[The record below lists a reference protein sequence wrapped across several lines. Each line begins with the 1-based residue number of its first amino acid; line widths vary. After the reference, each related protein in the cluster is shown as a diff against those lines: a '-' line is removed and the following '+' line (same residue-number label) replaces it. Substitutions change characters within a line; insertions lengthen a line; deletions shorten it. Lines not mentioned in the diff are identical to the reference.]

1 VADRTGWLRRRRP
14 TPPQGVDPEL
24 WDVLER
30 DPRGRADRL
39 IETAAEIR
47 DGIALASPPAPDPD
61 YRAHLRASLLA
72 EGRLRVNFQPR
83 RRRRFGLALGAGMGI
98 AGLAMLSLVLV
109 SVIFLPGGSRSVTV
123 HSAVKNNPSVPVTQA
138 IQLSFN
144 QPMVEPSV
152 VHGLKIDPA
161 VSYSASW
168 LGSKTLVISPE
179 HDLVPN
185 VSYVVSIARKSA
197 VAQNGAIPLSNIV
210 IPFGTVPLSATSAG
224 VPPSLV
230 TLDRLDMVQGAETI
244 SYAPDGQLLLLA
256 SGSVTPIASTSSN
269 SSDTSSTPPSDGANN
284 LTAAGTSTGVVYT
297 LTNPESTLVAN
308 AFDPTPSPDS
318 QELAYWSPA
327 GSSGDTLDVVS
338 IGGAAQ
344 AQAVGSST
352 DQDPQMAWL
361 NDSELLYSSDG
372 HLYETNLDDQTST
385 VFPGVKLGASGFFSV
400 SPSGLAL
407 FSEPAGV
414 ATVYDLSPGTS
425 VTIPGF
431 QGVPAWSATSSQM
444 AYVTESDGRQTID
457 ISTAFAADP
466 TPLLIAPSGV
476 GISNLAYSPS
486 GDYIAYSA
494 TTPGVGA
501 QIGAVSVSTG
511 TSALLSTIAGMTQP
525 IWSPFGSQ
533 LTALDSLPTGQSEVV
548 TLELSNPPQSPTTG
562 GQSSVALETASN
574 LAQLQVD
581 GSLSSLATIHGLLSA
596 SASIPDSTLEPGS
609 FERFYAVSSTPASAG
624 SSNYAVDLELV
635 RDATTTAPSAYLQ
648 EQVTVDLSGSTPTIS
663 AISKG
668 TLTNIPDG
676 PLVVE
681 ADSTTSSSGA
691 TTFVLQFDA
700 DLDPATVGP
709 QSISLT
715 DSGQQVQGLQINY
728 GSATREVTVTAD
740 QLAQGPIVL
749 TVAPPLADVNH
760 VQVAITYQL
769 SLPALPT
776 SQVGG

>member
-1 VADRTGWLRRRRP
+1 
-14 TPPQGVDPEL
+14 VDPEL

-47 DGIALASPPAPDPD
+47 DGLALASPPVPDPD
-61 YRAHLRASLLA
+61 YQAHLRASLLA

-83 RRRRFGLALGAGMGI
+83 RRRRFGLALGAGMGV

-123 HSAVKNNPSVPVTQA
+123 NSAVKNNPRVPVTQA

-152 VHGLKIDPA
+152 VKGLKIDPA

-168 LGSKTLVISPE
+168 LGSKTLVISPA

-197 VAQNGAIPLSNIV
+197 VARNGATPLSNIV

-230 TLDRLDMVQGAETI
+230 TVDRLDIVQGAETI

-269 SSDTSSTPPSDGANN
+269 SSSTPPSGGPSNQTGA
-284 LTAAGTSTGVVYT
+284 GSGTGVVYT

-327 GSSGDTLDVVS
+327 GSGGDTLDVVP

-344 AQAVGSST
+344 AQAVGTST
-352 DQDPQMAWL
+352 DQDPQVDWL
-361 NDSELLYSSDG
+361 NDSELLYSSG
-372 HLYETNLDDQTST
+372 GQLYETNLDNQTST
-385 VFPGVKLGASGFFSV
+385 VLPGLQLGTNGFFSV
-400 SPSGLAL
+400 SPSGLAI

-414 ATVYDLSPGTS
+414 ATVYDLSAGTS

-431 QGVPAWSATSSQM
+431 QGVPAWSASSSQM
-444 AYVTESDGRQTID
+444 AYVTETAGRQTID

-466 TPLLIAPSGV
+466 APLLIAPSGV
-476 GISNLAYSPS
+476 GISDLAYSPS

-494 TTPGVGA
+494 ATPGVGA
-501 QIGAVSVSTG
+501 EIGAVSVSSG
-511 TSALLSTIAGMTQP
+511 TSAPLSTIAGMTQP
-525 IWSPFGSQ
+525 SWSPFGNQ

-562 GQSSVALETASN
+562 GQSSVALEAASN
-574 LAQLQVD
+574 LAQLQID
-581 GSLSSLATIHGLLSA
+581 GSLSSLAAIHGLLNA
-596 SASIPDSTLEPGS
+596 SASIPDSTLEPGA
-609 FERFYAVSSTPASAG
+609 FDRFYAVSSTPASAG

-635 RDATTTAPSAYLQ
+635 RDATTTAPSAYLR
-648 EQVTVDLSGSTPTIS
+648 EQVTVDLSGATPTIS
-663 AISKG
+663 AISQG

-676 PLVVE
+676 PLVLE

-691 TTFVLQFDA
+691 TNFVLQFDA

-709 QSISLT
+709 QSITLT
-715 DSGQQVQGLQINY
+715 DSGQPVQDLQINY
-728 GSATREVTVTAD
+728 GAATREVTITAD